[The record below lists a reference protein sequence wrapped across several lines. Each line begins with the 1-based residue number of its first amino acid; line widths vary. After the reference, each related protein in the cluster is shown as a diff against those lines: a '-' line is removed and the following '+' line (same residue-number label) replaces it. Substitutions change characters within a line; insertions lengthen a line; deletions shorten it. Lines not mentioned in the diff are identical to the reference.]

1 MVLMFV
7 FLLIFIKER
16 EIDGFKI
23 LIIHFPPDLLLS
35 YLLLLK
41 FMLVCLGFVF
51 KTLNAYWFVCRSGL
65 KGRGTS
71 RNQRTTSDIILR
83 NASHLCDSH
92 S

>member
-23 LIIHFPPDLLLS
+23 LIIHFPPDLLL
-35 YLLLLK
+35 K

-51 KTLNAYWFVCRSGL
+51 KTLNAYWFVCRYGL